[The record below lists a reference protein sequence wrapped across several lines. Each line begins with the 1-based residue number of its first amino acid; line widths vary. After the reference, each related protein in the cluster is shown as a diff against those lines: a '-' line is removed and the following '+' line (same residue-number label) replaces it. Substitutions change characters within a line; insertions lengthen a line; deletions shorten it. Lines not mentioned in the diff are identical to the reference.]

1 MAYTKSALSKLNK
14 NDLICIALDMQKTQN
29 SILSDM
35 KNELTDMK
43 NELSELRKNY
53 NKLEA
58 DLKVS
63 KSVTEAMKN
72 HIIVLERKCW
82 SNEQYS
88 RRECLEI
95 SGIPSDTEAGKLE
108 ETLLK
113 VFEKLDV
120 DVDPKNVEDCHWL
133 KTRNSSKKVIIK
145 LSKRKD
151 ADKIRQVKKKLKSLN
166 LESMGISSPIF
177 INDSLCAYYKKLW
190 AKCKKLWLNK
200 YIYGFWVSYGLIKI
214 KVSEISLPVTIT
226 HDVDLEN
233 KFAGNPLLKDNPE
246 D

>member
-1 MAYTKSALSKLNK
+1 MAYTESTLSKQNK
-14 NDLICIALDMQKTQN
+14 NDLIRIALDMQKTQN

-35 KNELTDMK
+35 RNEMPNIK

-72 HIIVLERKCW
+72 HITVLERKYW

-95 SGIPSDTEAGKLE
+95 SGISSDTEAGELE
-108 ETLLK
+108 ETVLK
-113 VFEKLDV
+113 DFEKLGV
-120 DVDPKNVEDCHWL
+120 TVDPKNVDDCHWL
-133 KTRNSSKKVIIK
+133 KTRNTSKKVTIK

-151 ADKIRQVKKKLKSLN
+151 AYKIRQVKKKRN
-166 LESMGISSPIF
+166 
-177 INDSLCAYYKKLW
+177 
-190 AKCKKLWLNK
+190 
-200 YIYGFWVSYGLIKI
+200 
-214 KVSEISLPVTIT
+214 
-226 HDVDLEN
+226 H
-233 KFAGNPLLKDNPE
+233 
-246 D
+246 